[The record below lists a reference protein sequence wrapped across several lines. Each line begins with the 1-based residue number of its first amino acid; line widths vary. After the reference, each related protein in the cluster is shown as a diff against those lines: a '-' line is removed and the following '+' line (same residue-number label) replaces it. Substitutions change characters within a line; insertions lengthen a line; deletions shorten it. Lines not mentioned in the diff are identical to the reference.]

1 MGKFYWVPVLLLVLA
16 AGGARAQ
23 SRAVTGTVTGS
34 DDGSTLVG
42 VNILEKGTTN
52 GTVTDARGAYSL
64 QVHDHSTLIFS
75 FIGYAPQ
82 EVVVGSRTAIDVVLA
97 PDVATLNEIVVVG
110 YGTVKKADA
119 TGALAVVDA
128 RAFNKG
134 VVNSPQELLMGKAA
148 GVSVTSNSGAPGNTS
163 TIRIRGGSSLSASND
178 PLIVID
184 GVPIS
189 NTSLGGS
196 PNILS
201 TINPNDIENFT
212 VLKDASATA
221 IYGLRASNGVII
233 ITTKRGSRDF
243 KINYTV
249 TGTVATAPRKVDVF
263 SGDAFRALVNEQFPG
278 NTAVL
283 SLLGNAN
290 TDWQKEIYKSAAFG
304 QDHNLSVS
312 GMAHAVPYR
321 VSAGYNNTD
330 GILDTYNFKRTTL
343 SIGVDPSLLKGSL
356 RMSIN
361 VKGMYNNN
369 NFADQG
375 AIGDAIAYD
384 PTKPVRDGNTRWRG
398 YTTWTNGGIDGNSI
412 DLAPGNPVARLA
424 LTDNTSTVKRSI
436 GGVKFD
442 YDVPF
447 LKNLKAT
454 LNLGYDYSETRGH
467 NNVRDSTQWVY
478 LPTTA
483 GGRTNPYEAT
493 AKNQLLDF
501 YLNYTKE
508 LPSLRSRL
516 DVMGGYS
523 WAHFYSSGS
532 DSTMNEKG
540 EGATRVNVYRT
551 ESYLLSFFGR
561 VNYTFQD
568 KYLITA
574 TLRDDATSR
583 FAKDIRWGLF
593 PSIALGWKINQE
605 EFMKGAS
612 QVSDL
617 KLRLGYG
624 VTGQQD
630 ITGNDYPYIS
640 TYTRSDVSSRYRFGD
655 TFYPTL
661 RPDAYNSM
669 IKWETTATLNAGLD
683 FGFFGNVI
691 TGSLDVYRKKSTDLI
706 SYIPPSAGTNFAGSV
721 ISNVGNIVNK
731 GIELNLQAEVV
742 STDALQ
748 WTVGY
753 NITYN
758 KNEVTQL
765 TLSDNPDFYVPLGSV
780 GGTTSGTIQAQKVG
794 APRSSFLVYQQ
805 IYDANGKP
813 VEDAYVDRSG
823 DGIVNTSDLYIYKKP
838 DPTVFMGINS
848 RLNYHN
854 WDFSFSGRANLGN
867 YVYNNVASSSTYRTL
882 YSSLGFLSNVS
893 KLANDTK
900 FTTAL
905 NTRFSDYYIENASF
919 FRMDNINVG
928 YSFRNLYKERLNV
941 RVGAGVQNVFVITKY
956 MGIDPEISGG
966 LDNNFFPRTRSFFL
980 SLNAQF

>member
-1 MGKFYWVPVLLLVLA
+1 MGKLYWIAVFLLMLA

-23 SRAVTGTVTGS
+23 SRTVSGTVTGG

-52 GTVTDARGAYSL
+52 GTVTDASGNYVMKVKDNA
-64 QVHDHSTLIFS
+64 TLVFS

-82 EVVVGSRTAIDVVLA
+82 EIAVDNRTAISVVLQ
-97 PDVATLNEIVVVG
+97 PDVATLNEVVVVG
-110 YGTVKKADA
+110 YGTVKKSDA
-119 TGALAVVDA
+119 TGALAVVDS
-128 RAFNKG
+128 RTFNKG
-134 VVNSPQELLMGKAA
+134 VVNSPQELLAGKAA
-148 GVSVTSNSGAPGNTS
+148 GVSVTTNSGAPGNTS

-189 NTSLGGS
+189 NTNLGGS

-221 IYGLRASNGVII
+221 IYGLRAANGVII

-243 KINYTV
+243 KVNYTV
-249 TGTVATAPRKVDVF
+249 TGTVATAPRKVKVF
-263 SGDAFRALVNEQFPG
+263 SGDDFRKLINEQYPG
-278 NTAVL
+278 NTAVT
-283 SLLGNAN
+283 SLLGDAN
-290 TDWQKEIYKSAAFG
+290 TDWQKEIYKTAAFG

-312 GMAHAVPYR
+312 GSAGNVPYR

-330 GILDTYNFKRTTL
+330 GILKTYNFERTTL
-343 SIGVDPSLLKGSL
+343 SIGVDPSLLKGAL
-356 RMSIN
+356 KMSIN
-361 VKGMYNNN
+361 VKGMYNTN

-384 PTKPVRDGNTRWRG
+384 PTKPVFNGNTRWRG
-398 YTTWTNGGIDGNSI
+398 YTTWTNGGINGNSI
-412 DLAPGNPVARLA
+412 DLAPGNPVARLD

-454 LNLGYDYSETRGH
+454 LNLGYDYSQTSGH

-478 LPTTA
+478 LPTTG
-483 GGRTNPYEAT
+483 GGRNNPYEAT

-501 YLNYTKE
+501 YLNYSKD
-508 LPSLRSRL
+508 LKALRSRVE
-516 DVMGGYS
+516 VMGGYS

-532 DSTMNEKG
+532 DSTMNEKN
-540 EGATRVNVYRT
+540 EETTRVNIYRT

-561 VNYTFQD
+561 LNYTYKD
-568 KYLITA
+568 KYLLTA

-583 FAKDIRWGLF
+583 FDKDVRWGLF
-593 PSIALGWKINQE
+593 PSVALGWKLNQE
-605 EFMKGAS
+605 EFLKGFNKL
-612 QVSDL
+612 SDL
-617 KLRLGYG
+617 KLRVGYG

-630 ITGNDYPYIS
+630 ITGNDYPYIA
-640 TYTRSDVSSRYRFGD
+640 TYTRSDNASRYRFGD
-655 TFYPTL
+655 LYYNTL
-661 RPDAYNSM
+661 RPDAYNAL

-683 FGFFGNVI
+683 FGFFGNII

-731 GIELNLQAEVV
+731 GIELNLQADII

-758 KNEVTQL
+758 RNEVTQL
-765 TLSDNPDFYVPLGSV
+765 TLSNNPNFYVPLGSV

-794 APRSSFLVYQQ
+794 YPRSSFLVYQQ

-813 VEDAYVDRSG
+813 VEDAYVDRNG
-823 DGIVNTSDLYIYKKP
+823 DHIINTSDMYIYKKP

-848 RLNYHN
+848 RLNYKN
-854 WDFSFSGRANLGN
+854 WDFAFSGRANFGN
-867 YVYNNVASSSTYRTL
+867 YVYNNVAANSTYRGL
-882 YSSLGFLSNVS
+882 YSSLGFLSNVTR
-893 KLANDTK
+893 LANDTK

-956 MGIDPEISGG
+956 TGLDPEISGG